1 MIRRPPR
8 STQSRSS
15 AASDVYKRQL
25 VYSVCSFEPE
35 ETIDVINK
43 FKNIRKFALE
53 NPLPFLFNKEYF
65 VSLPFETGMDGFFI
79 ARLKKL

>member
-1 MIRRPPR
+1 HKQYAMLK
-8 STQSRSS
+8 SVW
-15 AASDVYKRQL
+15 DKLKVGGHL